1 MFNNSWF
8 KKEAPLFTGLH
19 FGFGGGG
26 ASAETPDPV
35 SSSGGS
41 STSTTDRSGWR
52 LHYFPADTP
61 SPNCNITWTTANGS
75 PLPGVEYLIIGGGGC
90 GGDFFGPKP
99 GYNAAGG
106 GGGAGGMLSG
116 TKTIPATGTYAVVI
130 GEAGTSIADGI
141 ASPDNEM
148 AKSGYQSSIAFE
160 TGTITAQ
167 GGGAGGNGNA
177 HSDASPKNQAGQ
189 PGASGGG
196 ACRDTHQTAGEGNK
210 KNAGGRESGTSTNA
224 TNTPQGND
232 GGNYGGQDGHG
243 GGGGGAGGA
252 ALSLIHI

>member
-19 FGFGGGG
+19 FGFGGGAAG
-26 ASAETPDPV
+26 EAVDPV

-90 GGDFFGPKP
+90 GGDFFGPCP
-99 GYNAAGG
+99 GHNAAGG

-130 GEAGTSIADGI
+130 GEGGTSIADGV
-141 ASPDNEM
+141 ASPDAEM
-148 AKSGYQSSIAFE
+148 AKSGYQSSVAFE
-160 TGTITAQ
+160 TGTIVAQ
-167 GGGAGGNGNA
+167 GGGAGRTGSDSDGLYRGGNA
-177 HSDASPKNQAGQ
+177 
-189 PGASGGG
+189 
-196 ACRDTHQTAGEGNK
+196 
-210 KNAGGRESGTSTNA
+210 
-224 TNTPQGND
+224 ND
-232 GGNYGGQDGHG
+232 GIVII
-243 GGGGGAGGA
+243 AIPLA
-252 ALSLIHI
+252 

>member
-26 ASAETPDPV
+26 AAADTASPV
-35 SSSGGS
+35 TSSGGS

-61 SPNCNITWTTANGS
+61 SPNCNITWTTASGS

-90 GGDFFGPKP
+90 GGDFFGPCP
-99 GYNAAGG
+99 GHNAAGG

-116 TKTIPATGTYAVVI
+116 TKTLPASGTYAVVI
-130 GEAGTSIADGI
+130 GEGGTSTAD
-141 ASPDNEM
+141 AVSSPDAEM
-148 AKSGYQSSIAFE
+148 AKSGYQSSVAFE
-160 TGTITAQ
+160 TGTIIAQ

-177 HSDASPKNQAGQ
+177 SCGSPKNQAAQ

-196 ACRDTHQTAGEGNK
+196 GCRDTHQTAGEGNK
-210 KNAGGRESGTSTNA
+210 KNAGGRESGTGTTA

-243 GGGGGAGGA
+243 GGGGGSAQ
-252 ALSLIHI
+252 